1 MSGYVCLRLGKS
13 FSRRPEAPE
22 EEAVVV
28 AVEGAVATLR
38 GGVHALDGAAP
49 GEILKKLRFL

>member
-1 MSGYVCLRLGKS
+1 MRLGKS